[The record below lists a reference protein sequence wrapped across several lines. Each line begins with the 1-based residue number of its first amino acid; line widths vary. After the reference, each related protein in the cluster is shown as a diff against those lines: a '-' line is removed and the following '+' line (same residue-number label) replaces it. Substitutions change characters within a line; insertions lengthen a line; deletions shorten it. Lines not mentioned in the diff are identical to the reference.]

1 MDLVTLMTLVR
12 WPERKEAGT
21 VARVVEVPDGR
32 LTTPVV
38 PWSQYADGRVWEL
51 TQGEDFH
58 QRPERANRAARQWAS
73 NHGYHCQAH
82 KEGPNKIRV
91 KFTKVV
97 IPNAD

>member
-1 MDLVTLMTLVR
+1 MTLVR
-12 WPERKEAGT
+12 WPKGEEGST

-32 LTTPVV
+32 LTTPVID
-38 PWSQYADGRVWEL
+38 WSQFADGQVWEL
-51 TQGEDFH
+51 VKGEDF
-58 QRPERANRAARQWAS
+58 QQEPARANRAARQWAS

-82 KEGPNKIRV
+82 KEGPEKIRV